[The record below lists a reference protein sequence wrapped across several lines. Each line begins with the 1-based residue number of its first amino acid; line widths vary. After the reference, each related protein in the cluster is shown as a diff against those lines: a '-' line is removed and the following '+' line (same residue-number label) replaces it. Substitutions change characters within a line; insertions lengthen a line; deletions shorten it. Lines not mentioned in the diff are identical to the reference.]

1 MKPVSPS
8 IADVVEGV
16 VASLKHQPGA
26 LLPILHGVQD
36 ELGYVPDD
44 AIAIIAEAL
53 NQTRAEISGVISFYH
68 HFRRTPPGDHVLQIC
83 RAEACQ
89 ARGANKLEAHIKQRL
104 NIDYHQTSADGRVSL
119 EPVYCLGNCSCGP
132 SLRIG
137 DAIHGR
143 VSPERFEHLLDEM
156 TTQVVELV

>member
-1 MKPVSPS
+1 MKSAPPS
-8 IADVVEGV
+8 IAAVVEGL

-26 LLPILHGVQD
+26 LLPILHAVQD
-36 ELGYVPDD
+36 ELTYVPDE
-44 AIAIIAEAL
+44 AIAIIADAL

-89 ARGANKLEAHIKQRL
+89 ARGAKQLESHIKQRL

-132 SLRIG
+132 SIRIG
-137 DAIHGR
+137 NAIHGR
-143 VSPERFEHLLDEM
+143 VSPARFEQLLDDM

>member
-1 MKPVSPS
+1 MKSAPPS
-8 IADVVEGV
+8 IAAVVERH

-26 LLPILHGVQD
+26 LLPILHAVQD
-36 ELGYVPDD
+36 ELTYVPDE
-44 AIAIIAEAL
+44 AIAIIADAL

-89 ARGANKLEAHIKQRL
+89 ARGAKQLETHIKQRL

-132 SLRIG
+132 SIRIG
-137 DAIHGR
+137 NAIHGR
-143 VSPERFEHLLDEM
+143 VSPARFEQLLDDM